1 MSSGPDTPS
10 AMQKRDSGTI
20 TSPTQVPEPFP
31 ELKGYLKKKSRQAR
45 WQKRW
50 FEANDHY
57 LTYYKTQ
64 ASPKLL
70 ACIDLNQC
78 GHVTTGG
85 DGGDATELE
94 AGEFSLA
101 LGDRFY
107 VIRAETQQEA
117 ERWVEGL
124 NQRKDA
130 SGAAAASAMISGAGG
145 AGGAAGGGGAGAVGE
160 AELLS
165 AAVAAAASKAATA
178 AANPA
183 SGGAAGAGARAG
195 GEARAGAAGS
205 AGDEPLELGV
215 KPKSCCTIM

>member
-1 MSSGPDTPS
+1 MYGD
-10 AMQKRDSGTI
+10 
-20 TSPTQVPEPFP
+20 
-31 ELKGYLKKKSRQAR
+31 
-45 WQKRW
+45 RW

-124 NQRKDA
+124 NQRKDELEN
-130 SGAAAASAMISGAGG
+130 GQHAAAVLNDLVRLGEVKQHEDGSWGAIRD
-145 AGGAAGGGGAGAVGE
+145 V
-160 AELLS
+160 ELQ
-165 AAVAAAASKAATA
+165 
-178 AANPA
+178 
-183 SGGAAGAGARAG
+183 
-195 GEARAGAAGS
+195 
-205 AGDEPLELGV
+205 PL
-215 KPKSCCTIM
+215 

>member
-1 MSSGPDTPS
+1 MSSSDIASPS

-20 TSPTQVPEPFP
+20 ASPTHVPEPFP

-64 ASPKLL
+64 AAPKLL

-78 GHVTTGG
+78 GDVSTGG
-85 DGGDATELE
+85 SELE
-94 AGEFSLA
+94 PGEFSLA

-107 VIRAETQQEA
+107 IIRAETQQEA
-117 ERWVEGL
+117 ERWVTGL

-130 SGAAAASAMISGAGG
+130 GGAAAKAASAAAVADGSKTGGTEGREVEALGAAVAAASAKQSSAAANAVGG
-145 AGGAAGGGGAGAVGE
+145 GGGGGAGVG
-160 AELLS
+160 AGQ
-165 AAVAAAASKAATA
+165 AA
-178 AANPA
+178 
-183 SGGAAGAGARAG
+183 GGAADN
-195 GEARAGAAGS
+195 
-205 AGDEPLELGV
+205 DEPVELASR
-215 KPKSCCTIM
+215 PRSCCTIM